1 MNERKTKIG
10 TVVSNKMQKSVSVE
24 IERLTLDTR
33 FKKYIRR
40 KKKFL
45 AHDENGECNIG
56 DKVEIR
62 ESRPLSKLKR
72 WRVIKIVEKAPIV

>member
-45 AHDENGECNIG
+45 AHDENGECKIG